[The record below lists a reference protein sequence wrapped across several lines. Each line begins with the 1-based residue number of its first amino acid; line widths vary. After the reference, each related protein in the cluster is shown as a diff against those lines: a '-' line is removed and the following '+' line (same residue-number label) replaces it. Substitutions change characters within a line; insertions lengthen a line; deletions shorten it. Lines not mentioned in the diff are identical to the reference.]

1 MHIVDALVHPKS
13 SGRDELREYMDEPF
27 RHRPFPPAERYF
39 YPNPLGEATSAPASS
54 LLATDPAR
62 TRDELSLGG
71 SDAGGPRHAI
81 LLPLTHGLL
90 PDVDL
95 GNAVCA
101 ATNEWLAA
109 KWLAGPAEKSCFYG
123 SIRVNPLD
131 PVGAVQEIEKWAQHP
146 LMVQVGVPME
156 SLHPYGQRM
165 FHDIWRA
172 ADRHGLPVAIHSDG
186 GSGVDFAP
194 TLTGYVHHFVEREA
208 LYPINYAFHL
218 ASFIAEGVFER
229 LPGLRIIFADG
240 GLDMLK
246 PLIWRLNKDWRS
258 TKSDTPWVSRQ
269 PEDYLR
275 EHVRFCT
282 HLCEHPPPGEGSARW
297 AELADYASL
306 LMYGSGY
313 PMWNYFSVGEAT
325 EVLPSGLWETISYTN
340 AAALYNL
347 ASRS

>member
-1 MHIVDALVHPKS
+1 MRIIDALVHPRI
-13 SGRDELREYMDEPF
+13 SGRDELKKYMDEPLS
-27 RHRPFPPAERYF
+27 HRPFPPAERYF
-39 YPNPLGEATSAPASS
+39 YPNPLGDASS
-54 LLATDPAR
+54 TRTASLSAVDPAR
-62 TRDELSLGG
+62 TRQELSLGDDG
-71 SDAGGPRHAI
+71 AGGVRHAI

-95 GNAVCA
+95 GSAVCA
-101 ATNEWLAA
+101 ATNEWLAE
-109 KWLAGPAEKSCFYG
+109 KWLAGPAEESCFFG

-131 PVGAVQEIEKWAQHP
+131 AAGAVQEIEKWAGHP

-156 SLHPYGQRM
+156 SLHPYGQRI

-172 ADRHGLPVAIHSDG
+172 AERHGLPVAIHSDG
-186 GSGVDFAP
+186 GCGVDFAP
-194 TLTGYVHHFVEREA
+194 TLTGYVHHFVEREV
-208 LYPINYAFHL
+208 LHPINYAFHL

-229 LPGLRIIFADG
+229 MPGLRIIFTDG
-240 GLDMLK
+240 GVDMLK

-282 HLCEHPPPGEGSARW
+282 HLCEHPPPNEDSTQW

-313 PMWNYFSVGEAT
+313 PMWNYFSVGDAAG
-325 EVLPSGLWETISYTN
+325 VFPSDLWETISCTN
-340 AAALYNL
+340 AASLYGL
-347 ASRS
+347 TSRA